1 MQWRRAGDTG
11 WRCISGRFGCPEWW
25 AGALFALALRAGV
38 LGPVTALLGLDPV
51 RTLDASV
58 VQVVGMFCAITGV
71 LGTIVTRLAMSTS
84 WRIGVDETERTEL
97 VTNGPFALVRNPGAR
112 CATMV
117 SAREISLLTSCLP
130 ATGLRCRGFPS
141 RVLPRVHGQLRG
153 ARVSRGC
160 LLLRLVIRLL
170 VRRSRDSDD
179 DGLNRPR
186 RPAIAFVEMGL
197 VGVA

>member
-1 MQWRRAGDTG
+1 MRWRRAGDTG
-11 WRCISGRFGCPEWW
+11 WRCISGRFGCPEGW

-71 LGTIVTRLAMSTS
+71 LGTIVTRLAMGTS
-84 WRIGVDETERTEL
+84 WRIGIDETERTEL

-117 SAREISLLTSCLP
+117 SAREISLWTSCLP
-130 ATGLRCRGFPS
+130 ATAPEMSRIAFESVSSSSRSTTWCTGLDRLSTITPS
-141 RVLPRVHGQLRG
+141 NQAP
-153 ARVSRGC
+153 A
-160 LLLRLVIRLL
+160 
-170 VRRSRDSDD
+170 RRSRDSDD

>member
-117 SAREISLLTSCLP
+117 SARDIALDIMRAGDRPEMSRISFESVTSSSRPTTWC
-130 ATGLRCRGFPS
+130 TGLERLSTITPS
-141 RVLPRVHGQLRG
+141 NQAPG
-153 ARVSRGC
+153 ATQ
-160 LLLRLVIRLL
+160 
-170 VRRSRDSDD
+170 
-179 DGLNRPR
+179 
-186 RPAIAFVEMGL
+186 
-197 VGVA
+197 